1 MAVNILADIERRMPE
16 FSKGQRSI
24 ASYILSHYDKAVYM
38 TASKLGAA
46 AHVSESTVVRFAF
59 EMGFDGYPELQDA
72 LKEMIKSKLT
82 AVQRIHVADE
92 QLGGTDIL
100 SKVMNADID
109 KIRRT
114 MEETSRADFEGAV
127 DSIVAAKTI
136 YIIGARSALVLARF
150 MNLYFNIIF
159 ENVKLIDTT
168 CSTEMFEQIMR
179 IGKGDVIIGLSF
191 PRYSKR
197 SAKALSFASKNGAK
211 VISITDSRSSPIA
224 EMADYFL
231 QARSDMAS
239 FVDSLVAPLSL
250 INALTVAVGLRKKE
264 ELMHTFERLESIWDE
279 YDVYQKAEELS

>member
-59 EMGFDGYPELQDA
+59 EMGFEGYPELQDA

-100 SKVMNADID
+100 NKVMNADID

-114 MEETSRADFEGAV
+114 MEETSRDDFEGAV

-159 ENVKLIDTT
+159 DNVKLIDTT
-168 CSTEMFEQIMR
+168 SSTEMFEQIMR

-264 ELMHTFERLESIWDE
+264 ELTRTFERLESIWDE

>member
-59 EMGFDGYPELQDA
+59 EMGFEGYPELQDA

-168 CSTEMFEQIMR
+168 SSTEMFEQIMR
-179 IGKGDVIIGLSF
+179 IGKGDVIIGLSV

-264 ELMHTFERLESIWDE
+264 ELTRTFERLESIWDE

>member
-38 TASKLGAA
+38 TASKLGVAA
-46 AHVSESTVVRFAF
+46 NVSESTVVRFAF
-59 EMGFDGYPELQDA
+59 EMGFEGYPELQDA

-92 QLGGTDIL
+92 QLSGTDIL
-100 SKVMNADID
+100 NKVMNADID

-127 DSIVAAKTI
+127 DSIVNAKTI

-159 ENVKLIDTT
+159 DNVKLIDTT
-168 CSTEMFEQIMR
+168 SSTEMFEQIMR
-179 IGKGDVIIGLSF
+179 IGKEDVIIGLSF

-211 VISITDSRSSPIA
+211 VIAITDSRSSPIA
-224 EMADYFL
+224 ESADYFL
-231 QARSDMAS
+231 QARSDMVS

-264 ELMHTFERLESIWDE
+264 ELTRTFERLESIWDE

>member
-1 MAVNILADIERRMPE
+1 MAVNILAKIERRMPE

-24 ASYILSHYDKAVYM
+24 AAYILSHYDKAVYM

-46 AHVSESTVVRFAF
+46 ANVSESTVVRFAF
-59 EMGFDGYPELQDA
+59 EMGFEGYPELQDA

-82 AVQRIHVADE
+82 AVQRIRVADE

-100 SKVMNADID
+100 NKVMNADID

-127 DSIVAAKTI
+127 DSIVSAKTI

-159 ENVKLIDTT
+159 ENVRLIDTT
-168 CSTEMFEQIMR
+168 SSTEMFEQIMR
-179 IGKGDVIIGLSF
+179 IGEGDIIIGLSF

-264 ELMHTFERLESIWDE
+264 ELTRTFERLESIWDE
-279 YDVYQKAEELS
+279 YDVYQKAEELT

>member
-1 MAVNILADIERRMPE
+1 MAVNILAEIERRMPE

-24 ASYILSHYDKAVYM
+24 AAYILSHYDKAVYM

-46 AHVSESTVVRFAF
+46 ANVSESTVVRFAF
-59 EMGFDGYPELQDA
+59 EMGFEGYPELQDA

-82 AVQRIHVADE
+82 AVQRIRVADE

-100 SKVMNADID
+100 NKVMNADID

-127 DSIVAAKTI
+127 DSIVSAKTI

-159 ENVKLIDTT
+159 ENVRLIDTT
-168 CSTEMFEQIMR
+168 SSTEMFEQIMR
-179 IGKGDVIIGLSF
+179 IGEGDVIIGLSF

-197 SAKALSFASKNGAK
+197 SAKALSFAYKNGAK

-264 ELMHTFERLESIWDE
+264 ELTRTFERLESIWDE
-279 YDVYQKAEELS
+279 YDVYQKAEELT

>member
-1 MAVNILADIERRMPE
+1 MAVNILAEIERRMPE

-24 ASYILSHYDKAVYM
+24 AAYILSHYDKAVYM

-46 AHVSESTVVRFAF
+46 ANVSESTVVRFAF

-82 AVQRIHVADE
+82 AVQRIRVADE

-100 SKVMNADID
+100 NKVMNADID

-127 DSIVAAKTI
+127 DSIVSAKTI

-159 ENVKLIDTT
+159 ENVRLIDTT
-168 CSTEMFEQIMR
+168 SSTEMFEQIMR
-179 IGKGDVIIGLSF
+179 IGEGDVIIGLSF

-264 ELMHTFERLESIWDE
+264 ELTRTFERLESIWDE
-279 YDVYQKAEELS
+279 YDVYQKAEELT

>member
-1 MAVNILADIERRMPE
+1 MAVNILAEIERRMPE

-24 ASYILSHYDKAVYM
+24 AAYILSHYDKAVYM

-46 AHVSESTVVRFAF
+46 ANVSESTVVRFAF
-59 EMGFDGYPELQDA
+59 EMGFEGYPELQDA

-82 AVQRIHVADE
+82 AVQRIRVADE

-100 SKVMNADID
+100 NKVMNADID

-127 DSIVAAKTI
+127 DSIVSAKTI

-159 ENVKLIDTT
+159 ENVRLIDTT
-168 CSTEMFEQIMR
+168 SSTEMFEQIMR
-179 IGKGDVIIGLSF
+179 IGEGDVIIGLSF

-264 ELMHTFERLESIWDE
+264 ELTRTFERLESIWDE
-279 YDVYQKAEELS
+279 YDVYQKAEELT

>member
-168 CSTEMFEQIMR
+168 SSTEMFEQIMR

>member
-59 EMGFDGYPELQDA
+59 EMGFEGYPELQDA

-100 SKVMNADID
+100 NKVMNADID

-114 MEETSRADFEGAV
+114 MEETSRDDFEGAV
-127 DSIVAAKTI
+127 D
-136 YIIGARSALVLARF
+136 
-150 MNLYFNIIF
+150 
-159 ENVKLIDTT
+159 
-168 CSTEMFEQIMR
+168 
-179 IGKGDVIIGLSF
+179 
-191 PRYSKR
+191 
-197 SAKALSFASKNGAK
+197 
-211 VISITDSRSSPIA
+211 
-224 EMADYFL
+224 
-231 QARSDMAS
+231 
-239 FVDSLVAPLSL
+239 
-250 INALTVAVGLRKKE
+250 
-264 ELMHTFERLESIWDE
+264 
-279 YDVYQKAEELS
+279 